1 MAVTKTGRQAWN
13 KIVGT
18 SVDESHALLPFRS
31 QTINFQVP
39 RAVAH
44 NVCGGGF
51 VLARKAGSVGL
62 TQVSEWDDGKIRR
75 KNDYLAAEEPLEIRV
90 GHEPI
95 SVTMRT
101 PGHDLELAA
110 GFLFTEGLVQK
121 YADII
126 SLQTVGAANAPNG
139 LVRGSASSPDA
150 GQNGAKSENVVRT
163 EIAPDVAPDLEH
175 MRRNFFAASSCG
187 ICGKASIEAIRS
199 RCLTPP
205 NPDFRL
211 DAEILVR
218 LPEILRSFQDV
229 FERTGGLHAAALFNS
244 AGELLVLREDIGRHN
259 AVDKVIGWAL
269 REERVPIADCVL
281 LVSGRG
287 GFEIVQKAIV
297 AGLPV
302 VASVSAPSSLAVQ
315 LARELRL
322 TLIGFL
328 RGRRFV
334 IYSGEERIQRAVGHE

>member
-1 MAVTKTGRQAWN
+1 V
-13 KIVGT
+13 
-18 SVDESHALLPFRS
+18 
-31 QTINFQVP
+31 
-39 RAVAH
+39 
-44 NVCGGGF
+44 
-51 VLARKAGSVGL
+51 ARKPRSVGL
-62 TQVSEWDDGKIRR
+62 TQVSEWDDGKLRR
-75 KNDYLAAEEPLEIRV
+75 KDDYLAAEEPLEIRV
-90 GHEPI
+90 GDQPL

-110 GFLFTEGLVQK
+110 GFLFTEGLIQERSQLTTLESP
-121 YADII
+121 A
-126 SLQTVGAANAPNG
+126 QENG
-139 LVRGSASSPDA
+139 SKPSNVIQAQLSPEA
-150 GQNGAKSENVVRT
+150 V
-163 EIAPDVAPDLEH
+163 PDMGK
-175 MRRNFFAASSCG
+175 MRRHFFAASSCG
-187 ICGKASIEAIRS
+187 ICGKASIEGIRA
-199 RCLTPP
+199 RALAAP

-218 LPEILRSFQDV
+218 LPEKLRSAQDV
-229 FERTGGLHAAALFNS
+229 FERTGGLHAAALFNP

-269 REERVPIADCVL
+269 LENRVPIANSVL

-315 LARELRL
+315 LARELLL

-334 IYSGEERIQRAVGHE
+334 IYSGEERIARSARSA